1 MVRRSFLAALT
12 FGTAAV
18 ASAAF
23 THVVTSDG
31 VQLVDPPLIAL
42 YAILT
47 LWLAHGFW
55 LALTGFVVL
64 CVRRATGA
72 PVQPPPAA
80 RTEPDP
86 DAPDPDVEGQRTA
99 ILVPVYNEDSVRVFA
114 GIRAMLDSLD
124 ACGAGDDFD
133 MFVLS
138 DTRNPELWLAEEA
151 EWAAQRAAD
160 GDRARLFYRRR
171 TRNVGRKTGNIADF
185 LERWGSR
192 YEFMIVLDADS
203 VMAGETLV
211 EMVRRMRT
219 APNAALIQVPPKPT
233 NGETLFA
240 RIQEFAADVYG
251 PLSAAGLAYVAQNDG
266 NFWGHN
272 AIIRT
277 EAFINHCRLPHLSG
291 KPPLG
296 GEILS
301 HDFVEAAMLRRA
313 GWDNWIADDL
323 GGSYEETPPTIIDF
337 AKRDRRWC
345 QGNMQHGRLLLA
357 RLWHPSS
364 RYYFGTGVMAYA
376 SSLIWLIF
384 LLVGGLEVV
393 RRSITEPVY
402 FSGESPFPQWPVSV
416 EHEAVTLLWVTLV
429 ALFLPKL
436 LGLAM
441 LLASPERRR
450 RQGGVLRAALSVL
463 LEAVYSAVL
472 APVMM
477 MFHAGFVLSVLF
489 GSAVGWGNQRRG
501 GSGTALDEAVRAHA
515 VHMVVGAVA
524 MLAVWVWAPE
534 LFWWTLP
541 VLLGLV
547 ISIPFTMLSSSTR
560 LGLGARR
567 LGLFLSEEEG
577 EAPPVLARLK
587 VLLAAAAQRAALAGS
602 RFAAVLR
609 DPGLSALH
617 VGLVR
622 AYGAEPEG
630 APEQRRAI
638 EAKIL
643 ERGPDAL
650 ETDERLL
657 LLQDADAVE
666 RVSRALRRQPMLP
679 SAESRFARAAR
690 SA

>member
-1 MVRRSFLAALT
+1 MPRRTVLAALT
-12 FGTAAV
+12 FGTGLLAA
-18 ASAAF
+18 AAF
-23 THVVTSDG
+23 AHVVTADG
-31 VQLVDPPLIAL
+31 VQAVDPPLILL

-55 LALTGFVVL
+55 LAMIGFAVL
-64 CVRRATGA
+64 CGRRLRGGRA
-72 PVQPPPAA
+72 V
-80 RTEPDP
+80 
-86 DAPDPDVEGQRTA
+86 APDPGTPPAPADGPTA
-99 ILVPVYNEDSVRVFA
+99 ILVPVYNEDPGRVFA

-124 ACGAGDDFD
+124 ACGAGDAFEV
-133 MFVLS
+133 FVLS
-138 DTRNPELWLAEEA
+138 DTRSPEIWLREEA
-151 EWAAQRAAD
+151 EWAALREQD
-160 GDRARLFYRRR
+160 GERARVFYRRR

-192 YEFMIVLDADS
+192 YPLMVVLDADS

-211 EMVRRMRT
+211 EMVRRMREN
-219 APNAALIQVPPKPT
+219 PKAALIQVPPKPT

-240 RIQEFAADVYG
+240 RVQEFAADVYG
-251 PLSAAGLAYVAQNDG
+251 PLSAAGLAYVAQGDG

-272 AIIRT
+272 AIVRT
-277 EAFINHCRLPHLSG
+277 EAFIDNCRLPQLSG

-313 GWDNWIADDL
+313 GWENWIADDL
-323 GGSYEETPPTIIDF
+323 AGSYEETPPTIIDF

-357 RLWHPSS
+357 RFWHPSS

-376 SSLIWLIF
+376 SSLLWLMF
-384 LLVGGLEVV
+384 LLVGGLELV

-416 EHEAVTLLWVTLV
+416 EHEAITLLAVTLV

-436 LGLAM
+436 LGL
-441 LLASPERRR
+441 LLLLLSPERRR
-450 RQGGVLRAALSVL
+450 RQGGAVRATASVL

-477 MFHAGFVLSVLF
+477 LFHASFVLSVLF

-501 GSGTALDEAVRAHA
+501 ASGTALDEAVRAHA
-515 VHMVVGAVA
+515 LHTVIGAVA
-524 MLAVWVWAPE
+524 LLAVWEWAPE

-547 ISIPFTMLSSSTR
+547 ISIPFTMLSSSVA

-567 LGLFLSEEEG
+567 LGLLLTEEEG
-577 EAPPVLARLK
+577 APPPVLARLK
-587 VLLAAAAQRAALAGS
+587 ELLQRGSAAAADGGS
-602 RFAAVLR
+602 RFARVFYDA
-609 DPGLSALH
+609 GLNALH
-617 VGLVR
+617 AGLVR

-630 APEQRRAI
+630 DPALRRAI
-638 EAKIL
+638 EAKAEML
-643 ERGPDAL
+643 GPEAL
-650 ETDERLL
+650 DNDERLL

-666 RVSRALRRQPMLP
+666 RVSRVLRRRRPPMRG
-679 SAESRFARAAR
+679 SVESTLARAAR